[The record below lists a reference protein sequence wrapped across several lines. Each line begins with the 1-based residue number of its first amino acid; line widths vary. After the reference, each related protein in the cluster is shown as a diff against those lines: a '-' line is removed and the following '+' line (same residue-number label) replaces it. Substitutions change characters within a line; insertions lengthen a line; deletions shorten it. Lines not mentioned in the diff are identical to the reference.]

1 MTEQRDYA
9 VCAFHLREKAGM
21 HREGMKYK
29 YTTIWLDNYQRDGK
43 LHTMHPPVV
52 GDTLLLIDNAQ
63 DIHGTFAVVARD
75 FSHSSYGSANWPL
88 TEKHSNVGPCITYI
102 VERSI
107 GVFRDEVSEISQ
119 DRRGTIDE

>member
-1 MTEQRDYA
+1 MAEQKNYA
-9 VCAFHLREKAGM
+9 VCSFHLREAAGM

-29 YTTIWLDNYQRDGK
+29 YTQLWLNNYQRDGK

-63 DIHGTFAVVARD
+63 DIHGTFAIVARD

-88 TEKHSNVGPCITYI
+88 TEKHSNVGPRITYI
-102 VERSI
+102 VERST

-119 DRRGTIDE
+119 DGRMQDDE